1 MGGTGVTPSVTPGQ
15 HGLEVDLA
23 SGTPGTQESELYL
36 AVT

>member
-1 MGGTGVTPSVTPGQ
+1 MGGTGVTLSVTLGQ